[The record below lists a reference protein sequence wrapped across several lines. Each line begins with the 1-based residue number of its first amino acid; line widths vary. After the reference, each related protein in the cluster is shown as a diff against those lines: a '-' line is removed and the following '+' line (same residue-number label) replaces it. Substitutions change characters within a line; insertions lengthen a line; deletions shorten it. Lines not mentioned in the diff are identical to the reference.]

1 MVFLYCIFVGIFL
14 AIIFLSWF
22 SCGIFFLHC

>member
-1 MVFLYCIFVGIFL
+1 MVFLYCIVVGIFL
-14 AIIFLSWF
+14 AIILFSWF